1 MSMKQKIKKIINFEY
16 VKKGKDTIQ
25 KKAVKYLGAFLLIM
39 IGCTMLSRFADSLT
53 IPVIKTEKPKVKTM
67 VDEVKASGRVVK
79 NREEK
84 ISTIEGLKIE
94 YVNVSVGALIKAGD
108 VLVELDTEDLQ
119 KKIDDINE
127 NISRDEKTLARAKE
141 DYNRAISSKNSNVAK
156 ALEEMNKAKKELDEY
171 RQLPEASGDGVN
183 EEGPVK
189 DPAVEESLKADYESK
204 KAMYS
209 SAVEDANDTLDLDR
223 NLQDVKD
230 SLKLDDYYAEL
241 EKIQPLLDA
250 NGKVTSP
257 KEGIVTSVFAQNGG
271 VTSDAIISIAD
282 KESGYKFVGQIESSK
297 RTLVKQGQTVALKLN
312 SGNYVE
318 NLTIEAIS
326 KSEESPDYVNVTVF
340 LPAGTG
346 EIDDMGEIIISSQS
360 KKYSTCVP
368 LAALRQGDNNSYYVL
383 AVSEKE
389 TVLGTEKIAK
399 KYEVQIEKKDNEFA
413 ALKEGTFSRGEQVI
427 ISSNKTVE
435 DGDRVRLETE

>member
-1 MSMKQKIKKIINFEY
+1 MSMKQKVRKIINFEY
-16 VKKGKDTIQ
+16 VKKGKDTLQ

-67 VDEVKASGRVVK
+67 VDEVKAEGRVVK

-84 ISTIEGLKIE
+84 IPTTEGLKIE

-108 VLVELDTEDLQ
+108 VLVELNIEDLQ
-119 KKIDDINE
+119 KKIDEINE
-127 NISRDEKTLARAKE
+127 NISRDEKALARAKE
-141 DYNRAISSKNSNVAK
+141 DYNRAIASKNSNVSN
-156 ALEEMNKAKKELDEY
+156 ALVEMNKAKKALEDY
-171 RQLPEASGDGVN
+171 QALPE
-183 EEGPVK
+183 EEK
-189 DPAVEESLKADYESK
+189 DKAMEESLKGDYESK
-204 KAMYS
+204 KSMHA
-209 SAVEDANDTLDLDR
+209 SAVAEANDTVDLDR
-223 NLQDVKD
+223 TLQDVKD
-230 SLKLDDYYAEL
+230 SLKLDEYYEEL
-241 EKIQPLLDA
+241 GKLQPLLDA

-257 KEGIVTSVFAQNGG
+257 KEGIVTSVFAENGG
-271 VTSDAIISIAD
+271 VTSDAVVSIAD

-297 RTLVKQGQTVALKLN
+297 RTTVKQGQTVALQLS
-312 SGNYVE
+312 SGGYVE

-326 KSEESPDYVNVTVF
+326 KSEESADFLNVTVV

-346 EIDDMGEIIISSQS
+346 EIDDTGEIIISSQA

-383 AVSEKE
+383 AVAEKE
-389 TVLGTEKIAK
+389 TVLGSEKVAR

-413 ALKEGTFSRGEQVI
+413 ALKEGSFSRSEQVI

>member
-1 MSMKQKIKKIINFEY
+1 MSMKQKVKKIINFEY
-16 VKKGKDTIQ
+16 VKKGKDTLQ

-84 ISTIEGLKIE
+84 ISIIEGLKIE
-94 YVNVSVGALIKAGD
+94 YVNVSIGTLIKTGD
-108 VLVELDTEDLQ
+108 VLVELNTEALQ
-119 KKIDDINE
+119 KKIDEINE
-127 NISRDEKTLARAKE
+127 NISSEEKTLARAKE
-141 DYNRAISSKNSNVAK
+141 DYNRAIASKNSNISN
-156 ALEEMNKAKKELDEY
+156 ALEEMNKAKKALEDY
-171 RQLPEASGDGVN
+171 QALPE
-183 EEGPVK
+183 EEK
-189 DPAVEESLKADYESK
+189 DKAMEESLKGDYESK
-204 KAMYS
+204 KSMHA
-209 SAVEDANDTLDLDR
+209 SAVAEANDTVDLDR
-223 NLQDVKD
+223 TLQDVKD
-230 SLKLDDYYAEL
+230 SLKLDEYYEEL
-241 EKIQPLLDA
+241 GKLQPLLDA

-257 KEGIVTSVFAQNGG
+257 KEGIVTSVFAENGG
-271 VTSDAIISIAD
+271 VTSDAVVSIAD

-297 RTLVKQGQTVALKLN
+297 RTTVKQGQTVALKLS
-312 SGNYVE
+312 SGGYVE

-326 KSEESPDYVNVTVF
+326 KSEESADFLNVTVV

-346 EIDDMGEIIISSQS
+346 EIDDTGEIIISSQA

-368 LAALRQGDNNSYYVL
+368 LAALRQGENNSYYVL
-383 AVSEKE
+383 AVGEKE
-389 TVLGTEKIAK
+389 TVLGSEKVAR

-413 ALKEGTFSRGEQVI
+413 ALKEGSFSRSEQVI

>member
-1 MSMKQKIKKIINFEY
+1 MKQKVKKIINFEY
-16 VKKGKDTIQ
+16 VKKGKDTLQ

-84 ISTIEGLKIE
+84 ISIIEGLKIE
-94 YVNVSVGALIKAGD
+94 YVNVSIGTLIKTGD
-108 VLVELDTEDLQ
+108 VLVELNTEALQ
-119 KKIDDINE
+119 KKIDEINE
-127 NISRDEKTLARAKE
+127 NISSEEKTLARAKE
-141 DYNRAISSKNSNVAK
+141 DYNRAIASKNSNISN
-156 ALEEMNKAKKELDEY
+156 ALEEMNKAKKALEDY
-171 RQLPEASGDGVN
+171 QALPE
-183 EEGPVK
+183 EEK
-189 DPAVEESLKADYESK
+189 DKAMEESLKGDYESK
-204 KAMYS
+204 KSMHA
-209 SAVEDANDTLDLDR
+209 SAVAEANDTVDLDR
-223 NLQDVKD
+223 TLQDVKD
-230 SLKLDDYYAEL
+230 SLKLDEYYEEL
-241 EKIQPLLDA
+241 GKLQPLLDA

-257 KEGIVTSVFAQNGG
+257 KEGIVTSVFAENGG
-271 VTSDAIISIAD
+271 VTSDAVVSIAD

-297 RTLVKQGQTVALKLN
+297 RTTVKQGQTVALKLS
-312 SGNYVE
+312 SGGYVE

-326 KSEESPDYVNVTVF
+326 KSEESADFLNVTVV

-346 EIDDMGEIIISSQS
+346 EIDDTGEIIISSQA

-368 LAALRQGDNNSYYVL
+368 LAALRQGENNSYYVL
-383 AVSEKE
+383 AVGEKE
-389 TVLGTEKIAK
+389 TVLGSEKVAR

-413 ALKEGTFSRGEQVI
+413 ALKEGSFSRSEQVI